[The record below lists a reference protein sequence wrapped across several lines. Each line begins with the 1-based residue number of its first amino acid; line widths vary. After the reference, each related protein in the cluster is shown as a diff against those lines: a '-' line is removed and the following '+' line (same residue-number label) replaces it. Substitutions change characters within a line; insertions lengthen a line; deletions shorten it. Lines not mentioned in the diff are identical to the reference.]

1 MFNLKG
7 GAMSVGDTILKHRME
22 MGLTQDELSN
32 RLNPP
37 MTQAA
42 VAAWEA
48 GKSKPRYKVLSQLA
62 QIFNISMVQ
71 LLDDIEV
78 PEGAILPVPS
88 TATLPLLNLG
98 TVHAGEPKEAIEDD
112 LVIQAPADVV
122 SRHPSGF
129 FLQVEGTCMDKAYPE
144 GCHILVDP
152 DMQPH
157 NGSAVVAEFMG
168 DTVLRRFHR
177 FTDTLILSSDST
189 EPYPDIVVRGDM
201 EVRILGVVVWFQA
214 SRDER

>member
-1 MFNLKG
+1 MAFKERFKQLREARG
-7 GAMSVGDTILKHRME
+7 
-22 MGLTQDELSN
+22 
-32 RLNPP
+32 
-37 MTQAA
+37 MTQSE
-42 VAAWEA
+42 VA
-48 GKSKPRYKVLSQLA
+48 K
-62 QIFNISMVQ
+62 
-71 LLDDIEV
+71 LLDPPYTAQAVHKWEVNGNTPTMAVLRQIADIFGVSVSDLLDETDR
-78 PEGAILPVPS
+78 LMPVPS

-122 SRHPSGF
+122 SRHPNGF

>member
-1 MFNLKG
+1 MAFKERFKQLREARG
-7 GAMSVGDTILKHRME
+7 
-22 MGLTQDELSN
+22 
-32 RLNPP
+32 
-37 MTQAA
+37 MTQSE
-42 VAAWEA
+42 VA
-48 GKSKPRYKVLSQLA
+48 K
-62 QIFNISMVQ
+62 
-71 LLDDIEV
+71 LLDPPYTAQAVHKWEVNGNTPKMAVLRQIADIFGVSVSDLLDETDR
-78 PEGAILPVPS
+78 LMPVPS
-88 TATLPLLNLG
+88 TATLPLLSLG

-122 SRHPSGF
+122 NRHPNGF
-129 FLQVEGTCMDKAYPE
+129 FLLVEGTCMDRAYPE
-144 GCHILVDP
+144 GCHVLVDP
-152 DMQPH
+152 DMQPS

-214 SRDER
+214 SKDVR